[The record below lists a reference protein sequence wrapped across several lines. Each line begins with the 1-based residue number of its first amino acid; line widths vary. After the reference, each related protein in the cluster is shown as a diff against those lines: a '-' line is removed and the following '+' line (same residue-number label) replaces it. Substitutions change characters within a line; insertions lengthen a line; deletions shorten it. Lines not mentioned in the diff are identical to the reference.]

1 VLNPRQSVEQIFLA
15 DSIIYRRWTTARP
28 LPRRQDLHSG
38 KRTDGS
44 ALIRVSQSLGSGA
57 SSKAAAA
64 VVAASKV
71 STIMAAILRAAASS
85 QERRMTC
92 VAPFGGRP
100 SSMAAA
106 TMERRERQWEVA
118 RRRGVPLASLDKALR
133 GAGSV
138 LGVPMLGEKVL

>member
-1 VLNPRQSVEQIFLA
+1 
-15 DSIIYRRWTTARP
+15 
-28 LPRRQDLHSG
+28 LPSG

-71 STIMAAILRAAASS
+71 STIMGGDPARRRLVTGKTHDMRGAIWGQAF
-85 QERRMTC
+85 EH
-92 VAPFGGRP
+92 GGSYHGVSRKA
-100 SSMAAA
+100 MG
-106 TMERRERQWEVA
+106 VA

-138 LGVPMLGEKVL
+138 LGVPILGEKGL